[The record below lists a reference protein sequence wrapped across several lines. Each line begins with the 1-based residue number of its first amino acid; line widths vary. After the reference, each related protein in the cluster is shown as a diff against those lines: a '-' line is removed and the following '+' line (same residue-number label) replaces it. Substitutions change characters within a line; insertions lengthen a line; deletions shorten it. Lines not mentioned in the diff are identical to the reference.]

1 MPDGTPVR
9 AFDDAFAGACAAAP
23 DEVVETTLS
32 VGGRPLLL
40 RTAGRGIAA
49 VVGRSLAP
57 ADPSAEP
64 VLRLDLYE
72 EDATGVGDPSGGRLN
87 LGAERHGPAGERFAL
102 TPDGRR
108 VRFHG
113 PHFDIRLDRDARR
126 AVGWVRGAS
135 RLSSW
140 HRARPLQTLFMPWLN
155 DLGMTVVHA
164 AMVAREGDG
173 VLLAGASFAGKS
185 TTAAACAQAGLGVLG
200 DDAIALERTG
210 EGFAGHCLH
219 SAIKLRSDALERAPD
234 LAARAE
240 AAGGVW
246 EGEAVLFLRDAFPE
260 SVTATARLRALA
272 FPRLSPERE
281 SRVVPLGRGR
291 SLATLTGAALS

>member
-1 MPDGTPVR
+1 
-9 AFDDAFAGACAAAP
+9 
-23 DEVVETTLS
+23 
-32 VGGRPLLL
+32 
-40 RTAGRGIAA
+40 
-49 VVGRSLAP
+49 
-57 ADPSAEP
+57 
-64 VLRLDLYE
+64 VLRLDLWE

-113 PHFDIRLDRDARR
+113 PHFDIRLEREARR
-126 AVGWVRGAS
+126 ATGWVRGAEH
-135 RLSSW
+135 LSSW

-164 AMVAREGDG
+164 AMVARGGEG

-185 TTAAACAQAGLGVLG
+185 TSAAACARAGFGVLG

-210 EGFAGHCLH
+210 DGFAGHCLH
-219 SAIKLRSDALERAPD
+219 SAIKLREDALARAPD

-260 SVTATARLRALA
+260 SVVASAGLRALA
-272 FPRLSPERE
+272 FPRLAPTPE
-281 SRVVPLGRGR
+281 SRLAPLGRGR
-291 SLATLTGAALS
+291 ALATLTGAALSVEPGRVAENFALLSEVAETVPAYALELGTDPEGIVAALDGLLVRGAVGAQPPPMAPRGAVGA